1 MKRVAARR
9 ELARSALKRSLAQE
23 MTQSILAE
31 RKHWVESGR
40 APRGN
45 SPRH

>member
-1 MKRVAARR
+1 MKRVATRR
-9 ELARSALKRSLAQE
+9 ELARSSLRRSLAQE
-23 MTQSILAE
+23 MTRSILAE

-40 APRGN
+40 APRGD